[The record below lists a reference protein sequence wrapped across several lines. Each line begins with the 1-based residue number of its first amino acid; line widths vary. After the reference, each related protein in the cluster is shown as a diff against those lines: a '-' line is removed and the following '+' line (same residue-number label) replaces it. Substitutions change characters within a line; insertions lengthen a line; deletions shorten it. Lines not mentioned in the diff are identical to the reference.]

1 MDDGRIKQATT
12 ILQYKEQ
19 FLKALNPDDN
29 PDFPPK
35 LGDLAARLKAW
46 RNTLQQAVDEAI
58 DPILK
63 LEDETRGLMVRVGLD
78 RCHLISNQAS
88 DRIELA
94 LTPLQLP

>member
-58 DPILK
+58 DPVLK
-63 LEDETRGLMVRVGLD
+63 LEDETRGLMVCVCFCCIYSPLFNIGNK
-78 RCHLISNQAS
+78 CISSQ
-88 DRIELA
+88 RGK
-94 LTPLQLP
+94 

>member
-46 RNTLQQAVDEAI
+46 RNTLQQAVDETI
-58 DPILK
+58 DPVLK
-63 LEDETRGLMVRVGLD
+63 LEDETRGLMVTLPSLYLQDWPVAEFRFY
-78 RCHLISNQAS
+78 SSQAAAS
-88 DRIELA
+88 RE
-94 LTPLQLP
+94 

>member
-1 MDDGRIKQATT
+1 MDDGRIKQAAT

-46 RNTLQQAVDEAI
+46 RNTLQQALDESI
-58 DPILK
+58 DPVLK
-63 LEDETRGLMVRVGLD
+63 LEDETRGLMVGPPRQPP
-78 RCHLISNQAS
+78 HIAMQYS
-88 DRIELA
+88 
-94 LTPLQLP
+94 LPFRNFSMSSTGR

>member
-1 MDDGRIKQATT
+1 MPEFDNFSGIEVTFHAAICRHCFMDDGRIKQATT

-46 RNTLQQAVDEAI
+46 RNTLQQALDESI
-58 DPILK
+58 DPVLK
-63 LEDETRGLMVRVGLD
+63 LEDETRGLMV
-78 RCHLISNQAS
+78 
-88 DRIELA
+88 
-94 LTPLQLP
+94 